1 MDSTAS
7 SAQHDLQGE
16 NEDEAPSSFPHVE
29 GQGKGEVLLSVHD
42 RLPEPQLTIYR
53 YPSIVWWVHRF
64 MGHGSWVKGSS
75 FSNPYP
81 YLCIPIPLTP
91 GRLPIPVQITSRI
104 VVYCHAKMGWHR
116 SALGGGH

>member
-1 MDSTAS
+1 MDGAAS

-16 NEDEAPSSFPHVE
+16 NEDEALSSLSHVE

-53 YPSIVWWVHRF
+53 YPSIVWWVHGF

-81 YLCIPIPLTP
+81 YMCIPIPLTP

-104 VVYCHAKMGWHR
+104 VVRCHAKMGWHR